1 MDTKIKEKERQK
13 LKSIV
18 RVLHSNCA
26 DLELEVTARICVRE
40 LINIADCD
48 VCATMLVDGSRI
60 EILAE
65 RGFAERYGKIVGKA
79 DMPLIEYVVDTGQTI
94 FATDAR
100 SSPALSNLGLQCMV
114 SSLICTP
121 VLLNGDVKGIIYLDA
136 VERNAFEEVDM
147 ELTKLLAAE
156 ISIVLGTFL
165 QHSQVKNA
173 LTKDT
178 LTGCFNRRKFDR
190 DIVVEIATAEEYGRH
205 LSLVMVDIDWFMMHN
220 RHPKQHTRDK
230 LLQELAHLLI
240 HNLRAY
246 DIVYR
251 YERDRFAVLMVDTNN
266 SGALSACKRLQK
278 FVEQEQLIE
287 EKVDQLD
294 GLATIS
300 LGVASFPLDAN
311 SGDKLVQTAEAVLYK
326 AKHSAGSQVCV
337 FGIP

>member
-1 MDTKIKEKERQK
+1 MDAKVIEKERHK
-13 LKSIV
+13 LESII
-18 RVLHSNCA
+18 RVLHSTCT

-40 LINIADCD
+40 LINVVDCD
-48 VCATMLVDGSRI
+48 ACATMLVDGSRI

-65 RGFAERYGKIVGKA
+65 RGFTERYGKIVGKA
-79 DMPLIEYVVDTGQTI
+79 DMPLIEYVVDTGQAI
-94 FATDAR
+94 FATDVR
-100 SSPALSNLGLQCMV
+100 SDPVSSNLGLECMV
-114 SSLICTP
+114 NSLICTP
-121 VLLNGDVKGIIYLDA
+121 VILNGDVKGIIYMDSA
-136 VERNAFEEVDM
+136 ERNAFEEGDM

-156 ISIVLGTFL
+156 ISIVLATCL

-190 DIVVEIATAEEYGRH
+190 DIVAEITTAEEYGRH
-205 LSLVMVDIDWFMMHN
+205 LSLVMVDIDWFTMHN
-220 RHPKQHTRDK
+220 RHPKQHTRDQ

-240 HNLRAY
+240 HNLRPY

-251 YERDRFAVLMVDTNN
+251 YDRDRFAVLMVDTNK

-278 FVEQEQLIE
+278 FIEQERLIE
-287 EKVDQLD
+287 KKVDQLD

-337 FGIP
+337 FGMP